1 MTGGSRGRGDTALTE
16 VATRGYFAWTMKAV
30 AVKELKN
37 RLSSYLREV
46 RDGEVV
52 LVTDRGRVVAELRQ
66 PSTTVPPGA
75 EEQTLARLAAAGV
88 LDPGLRHNPR
98 AYRPS
103 PLRRSVSSADLL
115 DAERG
120 ER

>member
-1 MTGGSRGRGDTALTE
+1 
-16 VATRGYFAWTMKAV
+16 MKAV

-46 RDGEVV
+46 KGGEVV
-52 LVTDRGRVVAELRQ
+52 LVTDRGQVVAELRQ
-66 PSTTVPPGA
+66 PTKGTPLSAHDQAV
-75 EEQTLARLAAAGV
+75 ERLCAQGV
-88 LDPGLRHNPR
+88 LVAGLPQDPR

-103 PLRRSVSSADLL
+103 PLRRPVSSRELL
-115 DAERG
+115 EAERA

>member
-1 MTGGSRGRGDTALTE
+1 
-16 VATRGYFAWTMKAV
+16 MKAV

-37 RLSSYLREV
+37 RLSSYLQEV
-46 RDGEVV
+46 KNGEVV

-66 PSTTVPPGA
+66 PSTGMA
-75 EEQTLARLAAAGV
+75 LSGHDQILARLCAEGV
-88 LDPGLRHNPR
+88 LVAGLPQDRR

-103 PLRRSVSSADLL
+103 PLAGAVRSDDLL
-115 DAERG
+115 AAERG

>member
-1 MTGGSRGRGDTALTE
+1 
-16 VATRGYFAWTMKAV
+16 VKAV

-46 RDGEVV
+46 RNGEVV

-66 PSTTVPPGA
+66 PSKGVALTAHDQILDRLCA
-75 EEQTLARLAAAGV
+75 EGV
-88 LDPGLRHNPR
+88 LVAGLPQDSR

-103 PLRRSVSSADLL
+103 PLRRAVASGDLL
-115 DAERG
+115 VAERG
-120 ER
+120 DR

>member
-1 MTGGSRGRGDTALTE
+1 M
-16 VATRGYFAWTMKAV
+16 
-30 AVKELKN
+30 KELKN

-46 RDGEVV
+46 QGGEVV

-66 PSTTVPPGA
+66 PGKGVALSAHDQAIERLCA
-75 EEQTLARLAAAGV
+75 EGV
-88 LDPGLRHNPR
+88 LAPGLPQDAR

-103 PLRRSVSSADLL
+103 PLRRPVASADLL

>member
-1 MTGGSRGRGDTALTE
+1 
-16 VATRGYFAWTMKAV
+16 MKAV

-46 RDGEVV
+46 KNGEIV

-66 PSTTVPPGA
+66 PTTGA
-75 EEQTLARLAAAGV
+75 ALSAHDQVLERLCAEGV
-88 LDPGLRHNPR
+88 LVVGLPQDAR

-103 PLRRSVSSADLL
+103 PIRRTVASGDLL

-120 ER
+120 DR

>member
-1 MTGGSRGRGDTALTE
+1 
-16 VATRGYFAWTMKAV
+16 MKTV

-46 RDGEVV
+46 KSGEIL
-52 LVTDRGRVVAELRQ
+52 LVTDRGRVIAELRQ
-66 PSTTVPPGA
+66 PAKGTPIGA
-75 EEQTLARLAAAGV
+75 HDQAIERLCAEGLLVAG
-88 LDPGLRHNPR
+88 LPQDAR
-98 AYRPS
+98 AYRRS
-103 PLRRSVSSADLL
+103 PLRRAVPSRDLL

>member
-1 MTGGSRGRGDTALTE
+1 M
-16 VATRGYFAWTMKAV
+16 RGYFDTVKAV

-46 RDGEVV
+46 IAGEVV

-66 PSTTVPPGA
+66 PSSGVPLSAHDQVLERLRA
-75 EEQTLARLAAAGV
+75 EGV
-88 LDPGLRHNPR
+88 LVVGLPQDSWAYRRSPLPR
-98 AYRPS
+98 AVES
-103 PLRRSVSSADLL
+103 GDLL

-120 ER
+120 DR